1 MNGEHRVIPTVVL
14 EYLMRSALFLCA
26 VHAVV
31 INQKKNTPLILTTA
45 YRMHTKVSFC
55 ILIEHQ
61 IETDDCGIDT
71 HFHNVQYKVA

>member
-26 VHAVV
+26 GPRSRH
-31 INQKKNTPLILTTA
+31 QPKKHTPLILTTA

-61 IETDDCGIDT
+61 IETDACGIDT
-71 HFHNVQYKVA
+71 HFHNV